1 MHKPLLTVRQAEQFG
16 KQALSEI
23 IGIDIALE
31 SAVLLAHA
39 VQKDRSWLFAWP
51 EKTLST
57 QQQQLY
63 ESYLQRRLKGEPVS
77 YITGYREFWGLELK
91 VSADT
96 LIPRPET
103 ELLVE
108 TALGRINKATAKVLE
123 LGTGTGAIS
132 AALMTERPAW
142 KILATDSNAETLAI
156 ASENFKKH
164 RLKIETL
171 LSDWFACI
179 PDEKFDLII
188 SNPPYIES
196 GDPHLRQGDLRFEP
210 ITALASGKD
219 GLNAIRKIVQQAGAY
234 LCDKGWLMLEHGY
247 NQGDAVSSLL
257 EKSGFSSIETL
268 NDLSENDRITIGQP
282 PKKP

>member
-234 LCDKGWLMLEHGY
+234 LDDKGWLMLEHGY

>member
-1 MHKPLLTVRQAEQFG
+1 
-16 KQALSEI
+16 
-23 IGIDIALE
+23 
-31 SAVLLAHA
+31 
-39 VQKDRSWLFAWP
+39 
-51 EKTLST
+51 
-57 QQQQLY
+57 
-63 ESYLQRRLKGEPVS
+63 
-77 YITGYREFWGLELK
+77 
-91 VSADT
+91 
-96 LIPRPET
+96 
-103 ELLVE
+103 
-108 TALGRINKATAKVLE
+108 
-123 LGTGTGAIS
+123 
-132 AALMTERPAW
+132 MTERPAW

-234 LCDKGWLMLEHGY
+234 LDDKGWLMLEHGY